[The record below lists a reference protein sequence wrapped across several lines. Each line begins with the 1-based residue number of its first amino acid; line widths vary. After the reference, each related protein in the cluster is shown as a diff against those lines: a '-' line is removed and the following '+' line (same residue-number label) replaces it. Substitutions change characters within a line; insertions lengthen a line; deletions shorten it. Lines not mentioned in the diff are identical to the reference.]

1 MAGKTFQYDENV
13 YIKPG
18 VNGEF
23 LVWLMLLGLPA
34 LLLFLVYTRQQ
45 EPLPAVPSHSPAAMT
60 QPAPSELPSPEPAMT
75 PEGTVAPA
83 HEGAR

>member
-1 MAGKTFQYDENV
+1 MAGKTYQYDENV

-23 LVWLMLLGLPA
+23 LVWLALLGIPA
-34 LLLFLVYTRQQ
+34 LLLFLVFTRQH
-45 EPLPAVPSHSPAAMT
+45 EGVPAAAPHQPAAMT
-60 QPAPSELPSPEPAMT
+60 QPAPSDAASQEPALT

-83 HEGAR
+83 GHP